1 MMEVKVIYGL
11 KKKQI
16 LKVDIKKFKF
26 QIKLLNYLK
35 NIIESII
42 RVLLILKIWNDSI
55 NQINVKNFLT
65 NIKQEKIKN

>member
-1 MMEVKVIYGL
+1 MEVKFIYDL

-16 LKVDIKKFKF
+16 LKVNIKKFKF

-42 RVLLILKIWNDSI
+42 RDPLILKIWHDSI

>member
-16 LKVDIKKFKF
+16 LKEDIKKFKF

-42 RVLLILKIWNDSI
+42 RVPLILKIWNDSI

-65 NIKQEKIKN
+65 NLKQEKIKN

>member
-1 MMEVKVIYGL
+1 MEVKVIYGL

-16 LKVDIKKFKF
+16 LKEDIKKFKF